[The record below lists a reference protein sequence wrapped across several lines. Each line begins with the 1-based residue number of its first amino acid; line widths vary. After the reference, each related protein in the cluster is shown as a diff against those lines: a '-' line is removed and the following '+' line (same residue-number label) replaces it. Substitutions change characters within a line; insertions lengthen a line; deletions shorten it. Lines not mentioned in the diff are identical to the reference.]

1 MMTLTTFRKRVEQFM
16 QDHGLS
22 ATTFGRDYASDPNFV
37 ADLRSGREPRE
48 ATKRKVLDAMKARAR
63 ADA

>member
-1 MMTLTTFRKRVEQFM
+1 MTLTMFKNRVEQFLR
-16 QDHGLS
+16 DRGVS
-22 ATTFGRDYASDPNFV
+22 ATSFGRDFAGDPNFV

-48 ATKRKVLDAMKARAR
+48 ATKRKVIEAMKARAK

>member
-1 MMTLTTFRKRVEQFM
+1 MTLKMFRNRVEQFLK
-16 QDHGLS
+16 DRGYS
-22 ATTFGRDYASDPNFV
+22 ATTFGREMAGDPCFV

-48 ATKRKVLDAMKARAR
+48 ATKRKVIEAMKARAK